1 MNCVRAELQCRLS
14 AAEGEVHELR
24 SCRITMPPVG
34 GKRRG
39 SMKCP
44 FCGHDNTRVIDSR
57 PADEN
62 NSIRRRRV
70 CDECSRR
77 FTTYEKVETI
87 PLIVIKKD
95 DNRETYD
102 RSKIEAGVLR
112 ACHKRPV
119 SANQI
124 TKLVDDVET
133 EIFNRGEK
141 EIPSRVIGELV
152 MDRLKSLDAV
162 AYVRFASVYREFK
175 DINTFMDEL
184 KKVMGGKE

>member
-1 MNCVRAELQCRLS
+1 M
-14 AAEGEVHELR
+14 
-24 SCRITMPPVG
+24 I
-34 GKRRG
+34 
-39 SMKCP
+39 CP

-70 CDECSRR
+70 CDECGKR
-77 FTTYEKVETI
+77 FTTYEKIETI

-95 DNRETYD
+95 NNRETYD

-124 TKLVDDVET
+124 TRLVDEVET
-133 EIFNRGEK
+133 EIFNKEEK
-141 EIPSRVIGELV
+141 EIPSQVIGELV

-184 KKVMGGKE
+184 KKVITTK

>member
-1 MNCVRAELQCRLS
+1 
-14 AAEGEVHELR
+14 
-24 SCRITMPPVG
+24 
-34 GKRRG
+34 
-39 SMKCP
+39 MKCP
-44 FCGHDNTRVIDSR
+44 FCSHENTRVIDSR

-70 CDECSRR
+70 CDECGKR

-95 DNRETYD
+95 NNRETYD

-112 ACHKRPV
+112 ACHKRPI
-119 SANQI
+119 SAAQINQLI
-124 TKLVDDVET
+124 DSVET
-133 EIFNRGEK
+133 AVFNREEK
-141 EIPSRVIGELV
+141 EIASGIIGELV
-152 MDRLKSLDAV
+152 MNKLKDLDTV

-184 KKVMGGKE
+184 KKVMTNA